1 MFFFFLNIDVRQN
14 LRNNFKNLI
23 NHCSIWKLLIMFSE
37 ETLDKGFFKN
47 TFKENTLNKNIVKHT
62 LNIK

>member
-1 MFFFFLNIDVRQN
+1 MFY
-14 LRNNFKNLI
+14 
-23 NHCSIWKLLIMFSE
+23 E